1 MRRVLPPLA
10 LAAAALLA
18 PVRAEAQNPPQRDT
32 IVIAPRGSGSDTTPG
47 TDGAPVRRNPRWER
61 PFSVRSRGRVAAHPP
76 AREVVWLPADSVR
89 ARHRAAAASPDTAA
103 PPAVVAIDSLE
114 AAANPSPERDAEGER
129 PRRARDRNAPPPVS
143 TRTHTVAAG
152 ETFFGIARSYGV
164 TTAQLRAVNPDVD
177 WERLEIGTVL
187 RLPAR
192 ARIPAEPARRT
203 TGSGERPAPS
213 GDRAQPAR
221 PAQPS
226 AQPAGRRTHTVAQ
239 GETLYGI
246 ARRYGVTVDAL
257 RAANR
262 LEGDRVRVG
271 QTLVIPRAQPR

>member
-1 MRRVLPPLA
+1 MRRVPAGLVVAAA
-10 LAAAALLA
+10 LAA
-18 PVRAEAQNPPQRDT
+18 PVRLAAQNPPPRDT
-32 IVIAPRGSGSDTTPG
+32 IVVVPHDGGSDTTPG
-47 TDGAPVRRNPRWER
+47 TDGASSRRNPRWER
-61 PFSVRSRGRVAAHPP
+61 PFSVRSSGRVAAHAP
-76 AREVVWLPADSVR
+76 AREVVWLSADSVR
-89 ARHRAAAASPDTAA
+89 ARRRAASADTAA
-103 PPAVVAIDSLE
+103 PPPVVAIDSLE
-114 AAANPSPERDAEGER
+114 AAANPGRDAEAEP
-129 PRRARDRNAPPPVS
+129 PRRGRGRGNPPAVS
-143 TRTHTVAAG
+143 TRTHTVAEG
-152 ETFFGIARSYGV
+152 ETFFGIARRYGV

-192 ARIPAEPARRT
+192 ARVPAQQPARRADEP
-203 TGSGERPAPS
+203 GERPAPS
-213 GDRAQPAR
+213 GGRAEPAR
-221 PAQPS
+221 PTQPP

-257 RAANR
+257 KAANN